1 VAVHTWTVDELCS
14 AVGDAL
20 RAIFPDELWIRGEI
34 SGLRRSPAGHLYFDL
49 IEPGASGRGADTR
62 ISVVAFRGQLRGIE
76 AVLRKVGNLALED
89 GIEVRIRG
97 RVDYYPPQGR
107 VQFMMNAI
115 DPRYT
120 LGQLAADKDEVLRLL
135 AAEGLVEANGR
146 RALALVPLRVGL
158 VTSDDSAAYN
168 DFVDELHSSPYP
180 FEIVLADARVQG
192 TDAEASLV
200 AAITTLHRRSLD
212 VIAVVRGGGARTD
225 LVAFDREAVAR
236 AVAASPVPV
245 FVGIGHEIDRSVVD
259 EVCHSSLKTPTA
271 CAAALIDRVRIFD
284 DRLAQLSTSIATHAG
299 HRMAR
304 AEERLERD
312 ARQLARA
319 TNSTLRL
326 HASQLDT
333 AARRT
338 DAGARRAVQ
347 AATLRLG
354 TARSTLVRTRTDVER
369 ASRHLDTASARL
381 ETASA
386 RSLDQADRRLA
397 AAAQLASAL
406 HPDRIL
412 ARGFSVTRDEAG
424 ALVRSVPAVGTGLVT
439 QTADAS
445 IESTVSTARAND
457 PPTSPED
464 Q

>member
-1 VAVHTWTVDELCS
+1 
-14 AVGDAL
+14 VGDAL
-20 RAIFPDELWIRGEI
+20 RAVFPDELWIRGEI
-34 SGLRRSPAGHLYFDL
+34 SGLRRSPAGHLYFNL
-49 IEPGASGRGADTR
+49 IEPGATGQGADTR
-62 ISVVAFRGQLRGIE
+62 ISVVAFRGPLRGIE

-97 RVDYYPPQGR
+97 RVDYYAPQGR

-120 LGQLAADKDEVLRLL
+120 LGQLAADRDEVLRVL
-135 AAEGLVEANGR
+135 AAEGLISANGQR
-146 RALALVPLRVGL
+146 PLALVPLRIGL

-168 DFVDELHSSPYP
+168 DFVDELSTSPYP

-236 AVAASPVPV
+236 AVATSPVPV

-271 CAAALIDRVRIFD
+271 CAVALIERVRTFD
-284 DRLAQLSTSIATHAG
+284 DRLAHLSTSIATHAS
-299 HRMAR
+299 HRMVR

-312 ARQLARA
+312 ARQLARTTTA
-319 TNSTLRL
+319 ALRL
-326 HASQLDT
+326 HANQLDT
-333 AARRT
+333 ATRR
-338 DAGARRAVQ
+338 AESGARRATQ
-347 AATLRLG
+347 AAALRLTSAQAALG
-354 TARSTLVRTRTDVER
+354 RTRADLDR
-369 ASRHLDTASARL
+369 ASRHLV
-381 ETASA
+381 
-386 RSLDQADRRLA
+386 A
-397 AAAQLASAL
+397 AAARLATTSTRTLDHAERRVMAASQLSSAL

-412 ARGFSVTRDEAG
+412 ARGFSVTRDATG
-424 ALVRSVPAVGTGLVT
+424 DLVRGAPEVGTRLMTRTVGAT
-439 QTADAS
+439 F
-445 IESTVSTARAND
+445 ESTVTDARTND
-457 PPTSPED
+457 PPTTQED